1 MYNRTRTKELLFDT
15 ASLSV
20 IVLNGF
26 LEYIS
31 PAGVYLESAYIVAVL
46 LTFYSEGKT
55 SSIISAA
62 LSTIVIMGSVFFMHP
77 GEDIAKVAFN
87 HCNSLLGVIVS
98 LFFVLYFKNMRDK
111 TEESTKQMTAL
122 FSFATE
128 GIILTNRSGQIVLIN
143 PTAEALFGYR
153 KEELVGERIEVLIP
167 NEARSTHVAKREGFH
182 HQPLN
187 RVMGAGRDLFAKRK
201 DGSVFP
207 VEISLSHYK
216 LGREAYVVA
225 FIIDIT
231 VRKKNEELVIKQKE
245 ELEKVSKEIK
255 SLNTGLEQKVSDR
268 TMMLR
273 ETLAQLERSKNDLAT
288 ALEREKELGDLKS
301 RFVSTVSHEFRTP
314 LSTILSSAALVG
326 RYALSEEQDKRERHI
341 NRIKDSVQH
350 MSSMLED
357 LLSLGKLEEGLV
369 EVRKEVFDF
378 HRFMDD
384 FVAEMREINQKHQVL
399 DYHLNGPAEV
409 TTDKRLLKI
418 ILLNLTSNAVKFSD
432 DGGTINISAFNENG
446 SLTISV
452 KDSGIG
458 ISVEDLQHLFE
469 RFFRAR
475 NAVNIQGTG
484 LGLHIIYKYLEL
496 MGGSIEVDSKLG
508 EGTIFTI
515 HIPIV

>member
-1 MYNRTRTKELLFDT
+1 MLNRTRSKELMFDI
-15 ASLSV
+15 ASFGV
-20 IVLNGF
+20 IVLTGV
-26 LEYIS
+26 LEFIS
-31 PAGVYLESAYIVAVL
+31 PSGVFMESGYTIAVL

-55 SSIISAA
+55 TSIIAAAASA
-62 LSTIVIMGSVFFMHP
+62 IVICCSIFFLHA
-77 GEDIAKVAFN
+77 GEDLATVALN
-87 HCNSLLGVIVS
+87 HCNSLIGVLVS

-128 GIILTNRSGQIVLIN
+128 GIILTNRSGQIVLVN
-143 PTAEALFGYR
+143 PTAEDLFGYR
-153 KEELVGERIEVLIP
+153 KEELIGQRIEILIP
-167 NEARSTHVAKREGFH
+167 NELRHTHVAKREGFH

-187 RVMGAGRDLFAKRK
+187 RVMGAGRDLYAKRK

-314 LSTILSSAALVG
+314 LSTILSSASLVG
-326 RYALSEEQDKRERHI
+326 RYQQTEEQDKRERHI
-341 NRIKDSVQH
+341 TRIKDSVQH

-369 EVRKEVFDF
+369 EVRKENFDF
-378 HRFMDD
+378 PRFMED
-384 FVAEMREINQKHQVL
+384 FVSEMREINQKHQVL
-399 DYHLNGPAEV
+399 DYDIQG
-409 TTDKRLLKI
+409 TTEINADKRLLKI
-418 ILLNLTSNAVKFSD
+418 ILLNLTSNAVKFSN
-432 DGGTINISAFNENG
+432 DGGTIKINATNTDGILS
-446 SLTISV
+446 ISV

-458 ISVEDLQHLFE
+458 ISEEDRQHLFE

-508 EGTIFTI
+508 EGSIFTI
-515 HIPIV
+515 RIPIA